1 MRENILAVLILLGL
15 ISGVYFLAPV
25 IYDQFG
31 YDDPDEIVTVTVELE
46 NKCLFDDDVFVVK
59 TLNTSRTF
67 RFSNGK
73 AIIRVPR
80 KTQIMLAV
88 SREYPEFS
96 YSDVPQKIDDKMPM
110 KMIADCTT
118 SPRLKSTMD
127 ALQQQ
132 FNN

>member
-1 MRENILAVLILLGL
+1 MRENILAILILLLL
-15 ISGVYFLAPV
+15 ISGVYFLAPL
-25 IYDQFG
+25 IYNQLG
-31 YDDPDEIVTVTVELE
+31 LEDPDEIVTVTVELE
-46 NKCLFDDDVFVVK
+46 NRCLFDDEVFVVK
-59 TLNTSRTF
+59 TLKTGRTF

-88 SREYPEFS
+88 SREYPDFA
-96 YSDVPQKIDDKMPM
+96 YSDIPQKIDDKIPM

-127 ALQQQ
+127 ALKNQ
-132 FNN
+132 FN

>member
-127 ALQQQ
+127 ALQKQ

>member
-127 ALQQQ
+127 ALQNQ
-132 FNN
+132 FN

>member
-25 IYDQFG
+25 VYDQFG

-73 AIIRVPR
+73 AIIRLPR

-96 YSDVPQKIDDKMPM
+96 YSDIPQKIDDKMPM
-110 KMIADCTT
+110 KMTADCTN

-127 ALQQQ
+127 ALQNQ
-132 FNN
+132 FN

>member
-31 YDDPDEIVTVTVELE
+31 YDDPDEIVTITVELE

>member
-96 YSDVPQKIDDKMPM
+96 YSDVSQKIDDKMPM

>member
-25 IYDQFG
+25 IYNQFG

-59 TLNTSRTF
+59 TLNTGRTF